1 MNPAKISW
9 GNPSREIL
17 SGFGPKGQNWD
28 SQSGIAFMA
37 DWIPIWRD
45 LDFLRNLFISVLSPH
60 DLMALHINHSPLYFL
75 SSVVRKF
82 SERFPLTAF

>member
-1 MNPAKISW
+1 MHMSLIIVNPAKIFW

-45 LDFLRNLFISVLSPH
+45 LDIFEKLVHLGFVTARSDGFAYKPLSSLLSVLCRPQV
-60 DLMALHINHSPLYFL
+60 F
-75 SSVVRKF
+75 
-82 SERFPLTAF
+82 